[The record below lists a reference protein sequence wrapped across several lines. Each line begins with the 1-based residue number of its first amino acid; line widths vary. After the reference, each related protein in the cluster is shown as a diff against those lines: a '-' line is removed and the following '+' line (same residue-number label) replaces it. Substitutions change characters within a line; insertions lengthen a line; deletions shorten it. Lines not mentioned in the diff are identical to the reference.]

1 MSPTAAESAHAYGG
15 AVRLATFNVLHGLPL
30 ADGMPQ
36 PQRDDD
42 GTIIGPPVHADPQ
55 PLRDSARL
63 LDADVLGLQEIDQHQ
78 ERSGMV
84 DQTAEVAS
92 ALGARYFR
100 FAASVR
106 GTPGHP
112 DGWHP
117 SDGGDNQDGEAR
129 YGVGLVSR
137 WPVREWLEWRFPA
150 ARAALPLLVPA
161 QPRPQW
167 VRVADEPRAAIAAVI
182 DGPHGTFTA
191 VTVHLSFVPGT
202 NIAQLRRLRGLVA
215 DLPRPLFL
223 LGDLN
228 LPGRLPRWATG
239 YRSLAT
245 GATYPSMAPRIQFD
259 HVLADGLDPGVRSVA
274 TVHRLPVSDHCA
286 LSVDLQLD

>member
-1 MSPTAAESAHAYGG
+1 
-15 AVRLATFNVLHGLPL
+15 VRLATFNVLHGLPL
-30 ADGMPQ
+30 LDGMPQ
-36 PQRDDD
+36 PQRDAT
-42 GTIIGPPVHADPQ
+42 GAVIGPPMHLDPQ
-55 PLRDSARL
+55 PLRDSAAL

-84 DQTAEVAS
+84 DQTAEVAD
-92 ALGARYFR
+92 ALDAQHFR

-112 DGWHP
+112 DGWDP
-117 SDGGDNQDGEAR
+117 SDGGDNHDLEAR

-137 WPVREWLEWRFPA
+137 WPVREWHEWRFPA
-150 ARAALPLLVPA
+150 ARASLPLLVPA

-182 DGPHGTFTA
+182 DGPQGTFTA

-202 NIAQLRRLRGLVA
+202 NIAQLRRLRALVA

-245 GATYPSMAPRIQFD
+245 GATYPSMAPRVQFD
-259 HVLADGLDPGVRSVA
+259 HVLADGLDPRVRTVA

-286 LSVDLQLD
+286 LSVDLV